1 MKKTIFTGAGVAIIT
16 PMNSDGS
23 INYDVFGQLID
34 DQIANSTDAIIVTG
48 TTGESSTLTH
58 EEHVEVIRYCVER
71 VSGKIPVVA
80 GTGSNDTAYALELSK
95 EAEAIGVDGLLLVT
109 PYYNKTSQN
118 GLINHFTYLAD
129 RLNTP
134 IILYNIPGRT
144 GVNIKPKTFLE
155 LSKHPMIAGAKEAS
169 GNISELAQVIALCGD
184 NLDIYSGN
192 DDQIIPFLSLGA
204 KGVISVLSNVCP
216 KLTHDICSYAFQGD
230 FKTSAKLQLEY
241 LDLINNLFIDV
252 NPIPVKAA
260 MNLMGYQVGPCR
272 MPLAEMDA
280 ASLNKLKTAMTRHGL
295 I

>member
-1 MKKTIFTGAGVAIIT
+1 MKKTIFTGAGVAIVT
-16 PMNSDGS
+16 PMYDDGS
-23 INYDVFGQLID
+23 INYEVFGQLID

-58 EEHVEVIRYCVER
+58 EEHVEAIRFCVER
-71 VSGKIPVVA
+71 VNGRIPVVA

-109 PYYNKTSQN
+109 PYYNKTSQQ
-118 GLINHFTYLAD
+118 GLIKHFTYLAD
-129 RLNTP
+129 RLETP

-144 GVNIKPKTFLE
+144 GVNIKPETFLE
-155 LSKHPMIAGAKEAS
+155 LSKHPMIVGAKEAS

-192 DDQIIPFLSLGA
+192 DDQITPFLALGA
-204 KGVISVLSNVCP
+204 KGVISVLSNICP
-216 KLTHDICSYAFQGD
+216 KVTHDIC
-230 FKTSAKLQLEY
+230 
-241 LDLINNLFIDV
+241 V

-280 ASLNKLKTAMTRHGL
+280 VSLNKLKASLNRRGF

>member
-1 MKKTIFTGAGVAIIT
+1 MKKTIFTGAGVAIVT

-71 VSGKIPVVA
+71 VGGKIPVVA

-144 GVNIKPKTFLE
+144 GVNIKPETFLE

-192 DDQIIPFLSLGA
+192 DDQITPFLSLGA

-216 KLTHDICSYAFQGD
+216 KLTHDICAYAFQGD

-241 LDLINNLFIDV
+241 LNLINSLFIDV

-260 MNLMGYQVGPCR
+260 MNLMGYQVGSCR
-272 MPLAEMDA
+272 MPLADMDV
-280 ASLNKLKTAMTRHGL
+280 ASLNKLKAAMTRHGL